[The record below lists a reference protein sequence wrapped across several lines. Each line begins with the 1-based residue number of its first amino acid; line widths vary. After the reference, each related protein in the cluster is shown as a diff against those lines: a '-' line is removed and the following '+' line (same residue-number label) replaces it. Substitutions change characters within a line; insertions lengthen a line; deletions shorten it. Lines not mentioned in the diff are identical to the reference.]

1 MIQWTIV
8 PVLALVGSLAAC
20 QTAQTDAADTCQAK
34 QLDIFVG
41 GLSATEVR
49 VNIANRVGARPVRY
63 YTEDNPLTMDHN
75 PERLNVELGK
85 NTRIKRF
92 WCG

>member
-1 MIQWTIV
+1 MKHWT
-8 PVLALVGSLAAC
+8 PLAVLALAGSLAAC
-20 QTAQTDAADTCQAK
+20 QTAQTQGGDTCRAK
-34 QLDIFVG
+34 QLDIFLG

-49 VNIANRVGARPVRY
+49 VNIGNRVGARPVRY
-63 YTEDNPLTMDHN
+63 YTEGDPLTMDHN

-85 NTRIKRF
+85 DTRIKRF